1 MYVVWTLQ
9 LVVIGALGLYGVV
22 VLRRVTAMYKQEPE
36 TAAVLLTM
44 VGTFVAVNQI
54 IYASVSD

>member
-1 MYVVWTLQ
+1 M
-9 LVVIGALGLYGVV
+9 VIGALGLYGVV